1 MDEETPGWGFGKGH
15 SGREEI
21 SCAKALGLKP
31 SLGCPEGLQILGTT
45 EADRQGVRHKSRGF
59 GDLRG
64 HVEECEVCAVG
75 SGEQCTGKC

>member
-1 MDEETPGWGFGKGH
+1 MQRPWGTGKPGVSEE
-15 SGREEI
+15 
-21 SCAKALGLKP
+21 
-31 SLGCPEGLQILGTT
+31 LQILGAT

-75 SGEQCTGKC
+75 SGEQCTEMLSRGVMWSDFC